1 MKIIFIVLIS
11 FIFLT
16 FKLQGQTNNLL
27 QLKKIFIQEELKNLD
42 TPSKVKRKKGIGNA
56 MLNLYQKHISVLI
69 SADCL
74 YSLSCS
80 RYSREAINKY
90 NLFSGILLTADRLTW
105 CSSICSKDIP
115 DSNFDD
121 NGLAEDNP

>member
-1 MKIIFIVLIS
+1 MLKIIFIVLIS

-74 YSLSCS
+74 YLKS
-80 RYSREAINKY
+80 
-90 NLFSGILLTADRLTW
+90 
-105 CSSICSKDIP
+105 
-115 DSNFDD
+115 
-121 NGLAEDNP
+121 